1 MAIATAR
8 ICIDFVNQLLDG
20 MDAITNDQGWLTS
33 GSRNQFVANNQQ
45 AVVTARQ
52 EFFDQNF
59 AIASSCF
66 VSLVKQF
73 ALNDVDCDAFALVAI
88 LGFDHNGKSNAE
100 CNLPSIF

>member
-20 MDAITNDQGWLTS
+20 MDAITNDQRWLTS
-33 GSRNQFVANNQQ
+33 GSRNQFVANDQQ

-52 EFFDQNF
+52 ELFDQNF
-59 AIASSCF
+59 TIASSCF

-73 ALNDVDCDAFALVAI
+73 SLNDVDCDAFALVAV
-88 LGFDHNGKSNAE
+88 LGLDHNRKPNTE